1 MMAYEDK
8 PVDRPD
14 KDGAIRKDG
23 YTYNECIELAMKAR
37 DTQFKDSDPM
47 VEKEGFLAV
56 DDLDKLRRRKL
67 VVSN

>member
-1 MMAYEDK
+1 MAYENA
-8 PVDRPD
+8 PVDRKD
-14 KDGAIRKDG
+14 KDGAVRKDG
-23 YTYNECIELAMKAR
+23 YTYNQCIEIAMKAR
-37 DTQFKDSDPM
+37 DTQYKDSDPM